1 MFNSAKSIVSPHGAA
16 LGNLVFCQKDTH
28 LLELFNASHFHC
40 LYWNFANILDLDYY
54 YYQSN
59 DNKIMPPH
67 NKNQNIQLEPC
78 ILEKILLLTRK
89 CNVYYNICFF
99 NIIALMCALKTLML
113 YPLKKS

>member
-67 NKNQNIQLEPC
+67 NKNQNILVLIVVIIQF
-78 ILEKILLLTRK
+78 I
-89 CNVYYNICFF
+89 FF
-99 NIIALMCALKTLML
+99 TNF
-113 YPLKKS
+113 